1 MPIES
6 VSDFVR
12 MARGAL
18 LATGFVRH
26 EKDGIVWFEGGPK
39 DASAPTIV
47 FVHGVNDHAGT
58 WFTVAPALAPTHRVI
73 LPDLPGHGESAPKDA
88 PLPLP
93 LLLDKLDV
101 AIGDARDFTL
111 VGNSLGGWLAMLYT
125 LKHPDRVKH
134 LVLEA
139 AGGLSL
145 PFETPIVAHDREEAV
160 TILRAVHGPKYVAED
175 WVIDSLLQRA
185 VDSPMLRLTEVEP
198 YFVDGRLGEIHV
210 PTTLIWG
217 ANDGVLPVKYA
228 EVLRSGIAGAKL
240 HVLEGAAHIPHLQAP
255 EPYLACLMATF

>member
-1 MPIES
+1 M
-6 VSDFVR
+6 
-12 MARGAL
+12 L
-18 LATGFVRH
+18 L
-26 EKDGIVWFEGGPK
+26 
-39 DASAPTIV
+39 
-47 FVHGVNDHAGT
+47 
-58 WFTVAPALAPTHRVI
+58 THRVI
-73 LPDLPGHGESAPKDA
+73 LPDLAGHGESAPKDA
-88 PLPLP
+88 PLPIS
-93 LLLDKLDV
+93 LLVEKLEV
-101 AIGDARDFTL
+101 AIGDATDFTL

-125 LKHPDRVKH
+125 LQHPDRVKN

-145 PFETPIVAHDREEAV
+145 PFETPIIAHDREEAV

-185 VDSPMLRLTEVEP
+185 VDSPMLRLTDAERF
-198 YFVDGRLGEIHV
+198 FVDSRLAEIRV

-217 ANDGVLPVKYA
+217 ANDGVLPLKYA
-228 EVLRSGIAGAKL
+228 EALGSGIPGATL